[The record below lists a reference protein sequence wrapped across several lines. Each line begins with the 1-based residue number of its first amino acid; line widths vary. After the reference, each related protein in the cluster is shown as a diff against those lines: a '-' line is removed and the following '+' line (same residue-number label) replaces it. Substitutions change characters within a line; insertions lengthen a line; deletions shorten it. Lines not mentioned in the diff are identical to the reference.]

1 MRHNKSKTV
10 VRVYVKVEF
19 VIFSETLAASRGI
32 YILFC
37 EGLRHLSPSYV
48 NVPKMSHICPQRYSV
63 RLPDSMLRRS
73 LSYRF
78 SICFPHFSLSETE
91 KDGKTIE

>member
-1 MRHNKSKTV
+1 MRHNKPKSV
-10 VRVYVKVEF
+10 VRVYAKVVF

-48 NVPKMSHICPQRYSV
+48 NVPKMSYICPQRYSM
-63 RLPDSMLRRS
+63 RLPGSLLRRS

-78 SICFPHFSLSETE
+78 SICFPSFSLCETE